1 MKYVGLYS
9 LKFKSKFARGV
20 KGSQGYV
27 GWSKIK
33 SLGGLLKMAA
43 SSFSCSLSF
52 AVMRLFFFGEG
63 KSFTLMLQFF
73 MVYLF
78 VRVSTGGG
86 VRAAF
91 AGVGVG
97 RA

>member
-1 MKYVGLYS
+1 
-9 LKFKSKFARGV
+9 
-20 KGSQGYV
+20 
-27 GWSKIK
+27 
-33 SLGGLLKMAA
+33 MAA
-43 SSFSCSLSF
+43 ISFSCSFSF
-52 AVMRLFFFGEG
+52 GVMRRFFFGLG
-63 KSFTLMLQFF
+63 NSFILMLHFF
-73 MVYLF
+73 KVYLF